1 MEKITYILKLKD
13 KVNKMEVIKE
23 LTKENLEIVKKEIE
37 NDNLVI
43 FPTETVYG
51 IGANA
56 LSENAVSKIF
66 DVKERARNNPL
77 IVHLKSK
84 EEITKYAVVTNSIEQ
99 KLIDSFMPGPF
110 TLILKK
116 KDIIPECVTAG
127 LDSVGIRIPIN
138 EIAHNFLEYVDLPI
152 AAPSANISSRPS
164 GTKVSDIKDEFDNLV
179 NFIIDGGES
188 KIGLES
194 TVVKVID
201 NTPVILRPGFI
212 TKEDIESVVGNCLVS
227 ENVLKQISD
236 KSIVESPGMLYKH
249 YAPKTNCLLVYS
261 KDLNNLKELI
271 NNNKTDKT
279 IILGSS
285 KLSNIPCYKFINYGD
300 SQESISHNIFSL
312 LRECDNYQADLIII
326 EGVEKVG
333 LGLAIMNRLIRTS
346 NFNYKEL

>member
-1 MEKITYILKLKD
+1 
-13 KVNKMEVIKE
+13 MEVIE
-23 LTKENLEIVKKEIE
+23 YLNEENLELLKKEIE
-37 NDNLVI
+37 NNKLVI

-56 LSENAVSKIF
+56 LSEDSVSKIF
-66 DVKERARNNPL
+66 EVKERARNNPL
-77 IVHLKSK
+77 IVHLKDK
-84 EEITKYAVVTNSIEQ
+84 EEISKYAVISNEIEQ

-138 EIAHNFLEYVDLPI
+138 EIANKFLEYVSVPI

-179 NFIIDGGES
+179 NYIIDGGES

-201 NTPVILRPGFI
+201 NIPTILRPGFI
-212 TKEDIESVVGNCLVS
+212 TKEDIENVIGKCIVS

-236 KSIVESPGMLYKH
+236 SSKVESPGMLYKH
-249 YAPKTNCLLVYS
+249 YAPKTKCLLIYS
-261 KDLNNLKELI
+261 KDKEILKELI
-271 NNNKTDKT
+271 ENNKTDKT

-285 KLSNIPCYKFINYGD
+285 NLENINCYKYINYGD
-300 SQESISHNIFSL
+300 SLESISHNIFSK
-312 LRECDNYQADLIII
+312 LRECDNYQGDLIII

-333 LGLAIMNRLIRTS
+333 LGLAIMNRLIRTA
-346 NFNYKEL
+346 NFNYLEK